1 MKTPFPVLVIAA
13 LFGMVAM
20 AMAIGWTSLFI
31 RDVSQHPYNVQIAF
45 VAIGTI
51 VIGTSAWICLGLVR
65 GSRDARAIALALC
78 WLVFIGTPISMLAF
92 LRDEPA
98 KVLGVGLAELA
109 AFFSIYRVLTAPS
122 IRNGF
127 FRCPD
132 TVSSLRAP

>member
-1 MKTPFPVLVIAA
+1 MKTPIPVRIIAV

-20 AMAIGWTSLFI
+20 VMAIGWTSLFI
-31 RDVSQHPYNVQIAF
+31 KDISHHPYNVQIAF

-51 VIGTSAWICLGLVR
+51 VVGTSAWISLGLVR
-65 GSRDARAIALALC
+65 GARDARVVALALC
-78 WLVFIGTPISMLAF
+78 WLGFIGTPISMLAF

-98 KVLGVGLAELA
+98 KVLGAGLAELTV
-109 AFFSIYRVLTAPS
+109 FFSIYRVLTAPS

-127 FRCPD
+127 FRRPH